1 MKPFSWYEIFETDH
15 ARVLVVAN
23 FIAFLPSP
31 VRSAATTRSLVDAA
45 PVVHHGVLFIGW

>member
-23 FIAFLPSP
+23 FVAFLPSP
-31 VRSAATTRSLVDAA
+31 VRSAAATTRSLVD
-45 PVVHHGVLFIGW
+45 VHCVHCVLFIGCW